1 MGIFNKTDCID
12 DIGIIK
18 QVFQCTSK
26 VILLAQARS
35 YIGTGGQSPQMDALP
50 PPKRPTC
57 NFFLRINFRSP
68 VSSDAQM

>member
-50 PPKRPTC
+50 PPQTSHLQ
-57 NFFLRINFRSP
+57 FFSTH
-68 VSSDAQM
+68 